1 MLRLL
6 ALLALCLY
14 GAERLPEAPKG
25 AEGLF
30 APGPVLA
37 KQEERS
43 PLLPHR
49 AVPEPRRGLPPKPC
63 PSLGGP
69 KAGEGFAKAEKLFLL
84 FARLQLEGG

>member
-14 GAERLPEAPKG
+14 GAERLPKAPKG

-43 PLLPHR
+43 PLLP
-49 AVPEPRRGLPPKPC
+49 ALPVPEARRGLLPT
-63 PSLGGP
+63 P
-69 KAGEGFAKAEKLFLL
+69 KAPAFRPKAKEGFANAEKLVLL

>member
-30 APGPVLA
+30 APGPILA
-37 KQEERS
+37 KQE
-43 PLLPHR
+43 
-49 AVPEPRRGLPPKPC
+49 
-63 PSLGGP
+63 
-69 KAGEGFAKAEKLFLL
+69 
-84 FARLQLEGG
+84 